1 MKYIDNLK
9 IQSLGFALI
18 YEALD
23 ENQKNTL
30 KTIGIG
36 ATAGVAGGALAAS
49 NQGREIINNGINK
62 VKTFYNN
69 LRQNNVDKSQNQSQL
84 NNQVPQN
91 QVQDKTQINN
101 QVQDKAPSTLPQ
113 QQTNTDATKAI
124 GNQVEPYNKPLDV
137 LSSEKTD
144 NTTSN
149 AINNMNN
156 AVTQDHAINMSNQ
169 LNWPKLS
176 NNFKPQSGIG
186 HISPDGKSAVGSI
199 SSNTIN
205 SPLNSTIKPNMF
217 NSDNDGIVTGIAS
230 GADKLTMTI

>member
-62 VKTFYNN
+62 AKTFYNN

-84 NNQVPQN
+84 NNQAPQ
-91 QVQDKTQINN
+91 N
-101 QVQDKAPSTLPQ
+101 QVQDKAPSTLPP
-113 QQTNTDATKAI
+113 QQTNTDATNAV
-124 GNQVEPYNKPLDV
+124 GNQVEPYKPLDA
-137 LSSEKTD
+137 LSSEKNKSIYSAAD
-144 NTTSN
+144 NTAPN
-149 AINNMNN
+149 AINSMNN

-186 HISPDGKSAVGSI
+186 HISPDGKSAIGSI

-205 SPLNSTIKPNMF
+205 SPLSSTIKPNNMF
-217 NSDNDGIVTGIAS
+217 NSDNDGIATSIAN

>member
-30 KTIGIG
+30 KTVGIG

-49 NQGREIINNGINK
+49 NQGREIIDNGINK

-69 LRQNNVDKSQNQSQL
+69 LRQNNVDNSQNQSQL
-84 NNQVPQN
+84 NNQA
-91 QVQDKTQINN
+91 TQN

-113 QQTNTDATKAI
+113 TDATKAI
-124 GNQVEPYNKPLDV
+124 GNPVEPYNKPLDV
-137 LSSEKTD
+137 LSSEKNKSIYSAAN

-169 LNWPKLS
+169 LNWPKIS

-205 SPLNSTIKPNMF
+205 SPLNSTIKPNNMF
-217 NSDNDGIVTGIAS
+217 NSDNNIANDIAN

>member
-62 VKTFYNN
+62 AKTFYNN

-84 NNQVPQN
+84 NNQAPQ
-91 QVQDKTQINN
+91 N

-113 QQTNTDATKAI
+113 QQTNTDATNAV
-124 GNQVEPYNKPLDV
+124 GNPVEPYKPLDA
-137 LSSEKTD
+137 LSSEKNKSIYSAAD
-144 NTTSN
+144 NTAPNT
-149 AINNMNN
+149 INSMNN

-186 HISPDGKSAVGSI
+186 HISPDGKSAIGSI

-205 SPLNSTIKPNMF
+205 SPLSSTIKPNNMF
-217 NSDNDGIVTGIAS
+217 NSDNDGIATSIAN